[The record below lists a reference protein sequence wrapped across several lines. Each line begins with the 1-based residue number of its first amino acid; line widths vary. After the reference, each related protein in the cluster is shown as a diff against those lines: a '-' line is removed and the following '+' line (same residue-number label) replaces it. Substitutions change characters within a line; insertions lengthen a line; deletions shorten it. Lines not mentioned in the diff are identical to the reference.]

1 MTIQE
6 MNELVDRKCLFRFP
20 NGIAPLCKTLDVRIC
35 FGRTEVLLKPVVG
48 VGEAWV
54 NADNVKFMNLKE
66 DKNNE

>member
-1 MTIQE
+1 MTTT
-6 MNELVDRKCLFRFP
+6 ELAELINRKCLYRCP
-20 NGIAPLCKTLDVRIC
+20 NRLTPLCTVLDFRMC